1 MSTPSAPRT
10 SEIERQLEPE
20 VMDTDLE
27 VANYKAMDHTGP
39 NTAFVDRLV
48 ELGASGRALDIGC
61 GPGHIPLL
69 AVERIPDL
77 EVVALDAS
85 PRMLA
90 EARALVAASPHA
102 ARITLEEGDAKWVD
116 HEDESFDVVF
126 SNTILHHIP
135 DPTHLL
141 IEAARLLR
149 PGGTLLIRDLFR
161 PATEAELER
170 LVALHAADESD
181 YNRGLFAASLR
192 AALTLEEVELCA
204 EAAFLGGAELVVD
217 SDRHFSLQLRAGTW
231 E

>member
-1 MSTPSAPRT
+1 MTANHT
-10 SEIERQLEPE
+10 SELERVLEPE

-27 VANYKAMDHTGP
+27 VTNYQAMDHTGP
-39 NTAFVDRLV
+39 NTAFVERLV
-48 ELGASGRALDIGC
+48 ELGAHGDALDIGC
-61 GPGHIPLL
+61 GPGHIPLM
-69 AVERIPDL
+69 AVERIEGLRVTAVDL
-77 EVVALDAS
+77 S
-85 PRMLA
+85 PKMLA
-90 EARALVAASPHA
+90 EAKRLAAGTPHEQ
-102 ARITLEEGDAKWVD
+102 RLEFQLADAKILPYEEA
-116 HEDESFDVVF
+116 HFDTVF

-141 IEAARLLR
+141 IEAARMLR
-149 PGGTLLIRDLFR
+149 PGGTLLIRDLYR

-204 EAAFLGGAELVVD
+204 EAAFLEQAELVVD
-217 SDRHFSLQLRAGTW
+217 SDRHYSLQLKAGSW